1 MPAPNSA
8 AAPRAGIMDRPY
20 LILVLTNLFWGGNV
34 IAGKLAVGHIDA
46 YTLMVLRWAGAL
58 LLLLPFAT
66 RQLRADWPVL
76 RTRWWLYLVYGAL
89 GYATFN
95 VLVYVAAHFTS
106 GVNTALE
113 QVAVNIFVLAINF
126 VLFRQR
132 VAALQMLGVAVTIVG
147 VALIATH
154 GDLSRIL
161 RLDLNLGDLLVL
173 IACFA
178 YAAYSVILRWKP
190 KTGWLSFLIMTIS
203 GAIIAS
209 LVYMQA
215 FGAGF
220 GHFLATVPTLDATAW
235 GVVAYTILF
244 PSILSQVLY
253 VRGVELI
260 GSNRASL
267 FINLIPLFGTLGSVL
282 LLGERFE
289 LFHLSAAILIAIG
302 IILAE
307 WSARRVR

>member
-1 MPAPNSA
+1 
-8 AAPRAGIMDRPY
+8 MDRPY

-76 RTRWWLYLVYGAL
+76 RARWWLYLVYGAL

-95 VLVYVAAHFTS
+95 VLVYVAAHYTS

-126 VLFRQR
+126 LLFRQR

-154 GDLSRIL
+154 GDLTRIL

-220 GHFLATVPTLDATAW
+220 GHFLATLPTLDATAW
-235 GVVAYTILF
+235 GVVAYTVLF

>member
-1 MPAPNSA
+1 MSAPNSA
-8 AAPRAGIMDRPY
+8 VAHRAGIMDRPY

-46 YTLMVLRWAGAL
+46 YALMLLRWAGAL
-58 LLLLPFAT
+58 ILLLPFAT
-66 RQLRADWPVL
+66 RQLRADWPVI

-126 VLFRQR
+126 ALFRQR
-132 VAALQMLGVAVTIVG
+132 VAALQLLGVAVTITG

-154 GDLSRIL
+154 GDLTRIL

-190 KTGWLSFLIMTIS
+190 RTGWLSFLVMTIS

-209 LVYMQA
+209 LVYMQ
-215 FGAGF
+215 GF
-220 GHFLATVPTLDATAW
+220 GGGIAHFLGQLPTFDATAW
-235 GVVAYTILF
+235 GVVAYTVIF
-244 PSILSQVLY
+244 PSILSQMLY

-267 FINLIPLFGTLGSVL
+267 FINLIPLFGTLGSVV

-307 WSARRVR
+307 WSARRVK